1 MSAARTFS
9 KRGASRTFI
18 TNSKFLIPNFISHS
32 SFLIYKNFP
41 GAERAGKIFIYVL
54 AGRALLV
61 GRPAAGHLP
70 SHGREAIGLSVPIG
84 FDFPYS
90 IPEHCVRPVKRF

>member
-1 MSAARTFS
+1 M
-9 KRGASRTFI
+9 K
-18 TNSKFLIPNFISHS
+18 K
-32 SFLIYKNFP
+32 FP
-41 GAERAGKIFIYVL
+41 GAEMRRGDFFYVL

-90 IPEHCVRPVKRF
+90 IPEHYVRPVKWF